1 MNKMGK
7 MFIPRSLQRLS
18 IPILRLHILQ
28 YNFSLACFSILT
40 YLGGRREQ
48 DSELNDIQHFIDLT
62 QTLKEMTQISSV

>member
-7 MFIPRSLQRLS
+7 IFISRSLQRLA
-18 IPILRLHILQ
+18 IPILGLHITQ
-28 YNFSLACFSILT
+28 YNFSLAYFRILI

-62 QTLKEMTQISSV
+62 QTLKEMIQISSD